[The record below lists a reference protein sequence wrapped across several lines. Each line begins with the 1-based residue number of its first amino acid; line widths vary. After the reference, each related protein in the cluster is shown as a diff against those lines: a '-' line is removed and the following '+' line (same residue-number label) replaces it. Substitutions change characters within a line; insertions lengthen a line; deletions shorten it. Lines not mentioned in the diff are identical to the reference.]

1 MVGTTTVDIEVIAA
15 ADLGTIGLF
24 DGGVVYSRGDSG
36 DRAFVVRSGRV
47 EIRGV
52 GSAIEVIAPG
62 EIFGE
67 MALLDDQ
74 PRSCSAVAIGDTE
87 LIPISRSLF
96 HALVR
101 DDPEFALTVMRLVV
115 RRLRAALAQLDA
127 AARDLPLPAVGT
139 VGPIARFALA
149 AEKKKGAA

>member
-1 MVGTTTVDIEVIAA
+1 MVGTTIDIEVIAA
-15 ADLGTIGLF
+15 ADLGTVGLF

-36 DRAFVVRSGRV
+36 DCAYVVRTGKV

-52 GSAIEVIAPG
+52 GCAIEVIAPG

-74 PRSCSAVAIGDTE
+74 PRSCSAVAVGDAE
-87 LIPISRSLF
+87 LIPINRSLF
-96 HALVR
+96 RALVL
-101 DDPEFALTVMRLVV
+101 DDPEFALTIMRLIV

-127 AARDLPLPAVGT
+127 SSQGLP
-139 VGPIARFALA
+139 FAPPVPPVSSRASL
-149 AEKKKGAA
+149 